1 MMLVGEATPAR
12 FCVVTELS
20 DGGIRINTTG
30 YTIPEEFG
38 LRLARSAIPRRYQV
52 IWRFGQDVGAKL
64 IDLAPRRKPIVP
76 KSAPINFPAFFR
88 AKAQSAAAHSSRR

>member
-1 MMLVGEATPAR
+1 MGAERRRAKRHRIAHLAMMLVGEATPAR

-38 LRLARSAIPRRYQV
+38 LRLAPSAIPRRYQV

-64 IDLAPRRKPIVP
+64 IDLAP
-76 KSAPINFPAFFR
+76 PAE
-88 AKAQSAAAHSSRR
+88 AHSAEIRAD